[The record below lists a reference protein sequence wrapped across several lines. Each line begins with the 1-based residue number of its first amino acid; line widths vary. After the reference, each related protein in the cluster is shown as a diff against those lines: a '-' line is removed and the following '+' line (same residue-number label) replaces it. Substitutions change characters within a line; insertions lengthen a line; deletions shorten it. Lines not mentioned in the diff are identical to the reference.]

1 MQPEGDPNMATQQ
14 AAHPQAVAQMGAA
27 ATAFLDSLNSEQK
40 AKATFEYM
48 DGERIFWY
56 YPPMNRHGLALRD
69 MEPAQRELAMAVL
82 ASGLTTESYE
92 QAKLIIEHETVLGP
106 LELEQNIKTFRRDVE
121 LYYFTIFGT
130 PGGKEPWGWR
140 VEGHHISLHFS
151 IMDDKVISTT
161 PFFFGANPAE
171 VRKGPKTGLRIL
183 GGREDLAFDLMG
195 SLDENQV
202 EESIICDA
210 APADI
215 VTFNSSKAS
224 LMTYEGLP
232 ASKMNGA
239 QKELLL
245 ALVAE
250 YVNQVRTDVA
260 VQKLD
265 ALKKDGLDH
274 LYLAWAG
281 PVSKDEPH
289 YYRIHG
295 GDFVVEFDNR
305 QDGANHIHSVWRDV
319 ENDFATD
326 VMREH
331 LIQFH
336 VL

>member
-1 MQPEGDPNMATQQ
+1 MAAQQ
-14 AAHPQAVAQMGAA
+14 TETPQAVSQMVDAA
-27 ATAFLDSLNSEQK
+27 KAFVSSLSTEQK
-40 AKATFEYM
+40 AKAIFEYM
-48 DGERIFWY
+48 DGERVFWY

-69 MEPAQRELAMAVL
+69 MEPAQRELAMAIL
-82 ASGLTTESYE
+82 ASGLTNESFG
-92 QAKLIIEHETVLGP
+92 QAKLIIEHEDVLGP
-106 LELEQNIKTFRRDVE
+106 LEKEQGIVSFLRDAS
-121 LYYFTIFGT
+121 LYYFTIFGE
-130 PGGKEPWGWR
+130 PGGTDPWGWR
-140 VEGHHISLHFS
+140 VEGHHISIHFS
-151 IMDDKVISTT
+151 IMGDKVISTT
-161 PFFFGANPAE
+161 PFFFGVNPAE
-171 VRKGPKTGLRIL
+171 VRKGPKNGLRIL
-183 GGREDLAFDLMG
+183 GVREDLAFDLMA
-195 SLDENQV
+195 SLDEKQV

-215 VTFNSSKAS
+215 VTFNASKAS

-239 QKELLL
+239 QKELLM

-260 VQKLD
+260 EQKLAD
-265 ALKKDGLDH
+265 LKQNGLDH

-281 PVSKDEPH
+281 PVSKDSPH

-319 ENDFATD
+319 ENDFAAD
-326 VMREH
+326 VLRDH
-331 LIQFH
+331 LILYH